1 MKINQLK
8 DLDLLIVGSG
18 AGAMTAALF
27 AKANKLN
34 VLVIEKSKYY
44 GGSTAMS
51 GGGIWV
57 PNNPTLK
64 RAGVKDSSQQI
75 VAYMKEVT
83 QGTVPEEKLKAYA
96 EEGPEMLEFLE
107 KFSSHLTFFWSK
119 GYSDYHPE
127 YIHGHSEGRSIEATP
142 FDLRKLGDD
151 AKYIKPTPIEFP
163 GGLYMTASEFK
174 EMTMVMRTWEGKKTA
189 AKVGFRTF
197 YNRITGKQMVALGQS
212 LIGRLRL
219 VMKEHNIPLW
229 LNTSFQDLII
239 EDNKVIGA
247 TVLQEGKTLEIKSK
261 YGVLLACGGFDH
273 NASMRKEYLPELAS
287 GNYSAGSKDNVGE
300 GIEAALKLEVDTEYM
315 DDAWWMPS
323 FTLPNGVNFTLVSE
337 RAIPRSIIVGEN
349 GKRFTNE
356 SAPYVNFVHDQIEA
370 KQKSAWQIIDSVA
383 LKRYM
388 YAGKAPGAKI
398 PKEWFESGTA
408 VQAETIKELSEKI
421 KVPYDSLNKELEA
434 FNEMVKNGKDTL
446 FNRGES
452 AYDKYYGDPT
462 LPNPVMDYLNKPPYY
477 AFKLEMGDIGT
488 KGGIKTDEWGRA
500 VRKDHTAIEGLY
512 ATGNV
517 SGSVMGRDYAGA
529 GATIGPS
536 MVFGYTAVKYIAEK
550 IIK

>member
-1 MKINQLK
+1 MKAEDLK

-18 AGAMTAALF
+18 AGAMVASLF
-27 AKANKLN
+27 AKANRLK
-34 VLVIEKSKYY
+34 VLVIEKDKYY

-57 PNNPTLK
+57 PNNPTLQ
-64 RAGVKDSSQQI
+64 RAGVKDTSEQI
-75 VAYMKEVT
+75 ITYMKEVT
-83 QGTVPEEKLKAYA
+83 KGSVPEEKLKVYA
-96 EEGPEMLEFLE
+96 NEGPKMLQFLE
-107 KFSSHLTFFWSK
+107 EFSPHLTFFWSK

-127 YIHGHSEGRSIEATP
+127 YTHGHAEGRSIEATP
-142 FDLRKLGDD
+142 FNLKKLEED

-174 EMTMVMRTWEGKKTA
+174 EMTMVMRTWKGKKTA

-197 YNRITGKQMVALGQS
+197 YNRLTGKNIVALGQS

-219 VMKEHNIPLW
+219 AMKEHQIPLW
-229 LNTSFQDLII
+229 LKTSFQDFIV
-239 EDNKVIGA
+239 EENRVVGAKV
-247 TVLQEGKTLEIKSK
+247 LKEGDAISIKSK
-261 YGVLLACGGFDH
+261 FGVLLACGGFDH
-273 NASMRKEYLPELAS
+273 NNEMREKYLPKLAS
-287 GNYSAGSKDNVGE
+287 DNYSAGSKENTGE
-300 GIEAALKLEVDTEYM
+300 GILAALKLNADTEYM

-356 SAPYVNFVHDQIEA
+356 AAPYVNFVHDQIDA
-370 KQKSAWQIIDSVA
+370 KQKTAWQIIDSVA

-388 YAGKAPGAKI
+388 YAGKAPGVAI
-398 PKEWFESGTA
+398 PKEWFENGT
-408 VQAETIKELSEKI
+408 TIKAESIEELAKKI
-421 KVPYDSLNKELEA
+421 NVPYHVLSNELKV
-434 FNEMVKNGKDTL
+434 FNEMVSNGKDTL
-446 FNRGES
+446 FGRGES

-462 LPNPVMDYLNKPPYY
+462 LANPVMDYLNKPPYY
-477 AFKLEMGDIGT
+477 AFKLVMGDIGT
-488 KGGIKTDEWGRA
+488 KGGIKTDEWARA
-500 VRKDHTAIEGLY
+500 IRKDGSIIKGLY

-536 MVFGYTAVKYIAEK
+536 MVFGYATIKYITDNL
-550 IIK
+550 